1 MRSHSLP
8 PYFRFSAQNVLEL
21 TGGVGGAAKLIVL
34 SGRRKRWSSGR
45 GKASVDCTEVSSLIV
60 SNGAGSGAENV

>member
-34 SGRRKRWSSGR
+34 SGRKKQWSSGR
-45 GKASVDCTEVSSLIV
+45 GKASLDCTEVSSLIL
-60 SNGAGSGAENV
+60 SNGVFSATENV